1 MIGDYQVT
9 NHLGAGAYANV
20 KQAVHKATGMIVA
33 IKIYEKF
40 KLVEQCRKKSVIR
53 EILVLKKMQHTNIL
67 QLFDVIDSS
76 KQLYLI
82 IELAQGQNL
91 F

>member
-1 MIGDYQVT
+1 MFIKNPLTDEP
-9 NHLGAGAYANV
+9 
-20 KQAVHKATGMIVA
+20 I

-40 KLVEQCRKKSVIR
+40 KLVEQSRKKSVIR

-67 QLFDVIDSS
+67 QLFDVIDSA

>member
-1 MIGDYQVT
+1 
-9 NHLGAGAYANV
+9 
-20 KQAVHKATGMIVA
+20 MIVA

-40 KLVEQCRKKSVIR
+40 KLVEQSRKKSVIR

>member
-1 MIGDYQVT
+1 
-9 NHLGAGAYANV
+9 
-20 KQAVHKATGMIVA
+20 VHKATGMIVA

-40 KLVEQCRKKSVIR
+40 KLTEQSRKKSVMR
-53 EILVLKKMQHTNIL
+53 EILVLKKMQHRNII
-67 QLFDVIDSS
+67 QLFDVIDSP